1 MVEGIPG
8 FTKKFGKIVPL
19 TITMEV
25 GKAMERAATNI
36 VADMKKNVP
45 VYAGPE
51 ITRSSG
57 SPIIKGALRDS
68 IGWTWGNAPKGAI
81 VLAKSNTIRKGRSL
95 LKITIY
101 AGGKGPGGDA
111 FYARWVEFGT
121 VKWAGSPF
129 FFFTY
134 RGHKKRA
141 KAGITRALNKA
152 IRQVNGL

>member
-8 FTKKFGKIVPL
+8 FTRKFGKIVPL

-25 GKAMERAATNI
+25 GKAMERAAKNI

-51 ITRSSG
+51 ITRSDG

-68 IGWTWGNAPKGAI
+68 IGWTWGKAPKGAV
-81 VLAKSNTIRKGRSL
+81 VLAKSNAIRKGGSL

-121 VKWAGSPF
+121 AKWAGSPF

-152 IRQVNGL
+152 IKQVNGL

>member
-8 FTKKFGKIVPL
+8 FQRKFGKTVPL
-19 TITMEV
+19 KIIFEV
-25 GKAMERAATNI
+25 SAAMEKAAENI
-36 VADMKKNVP
+36 VADMKRNVP

-51 ITRSSG
+51 EVRSDG

-68 IGWTWGNAPKGAI
+68 IGWTWGNAPKGAM
-81 VLAKSNTIRKGRSL
+81 VLAQSKARAGNTF

-101 AGGKGPGGDA
+101 AGGKGVGGDA

-121 VKWAGSPF
+121 ARWKGHPF

-134 RGHKKRA
+134 RGHKRRA
-141 KAGITRALNKA
+141 KTGISRALNKA
-152 IRQVNGL
+152 IRDANAT